1 MCSRTGGVRDGRRL
15 RTVRGVERGVRA
27 LLPALNGWEN
37 VALPLLL
44 TGVSV
49 ATARVLAMAAL
60 DDVALAGSADALPE
74 ERSRADRRSAWRWRA
89 LVIRPPLI
97 LADEPTGQLDRAN
110 ADRVLDLPLDAT
122 DSALVVCTHR
132 CRVARRRT
140 RYGSSGPPRCRR
152 GRAWAV
158 NGGSNL
164 PGPHH

>member
-1 MCSRTGGVRDGRRL
+1 MCSRPGGVRDGRRL

-74 ERSRADRRSAWRWRA
+74 EISGGQAQRMALARV
-89 LVIRPPLI
+89 LVIRPRLI
-97 LADEPTGQLDRAN
+97 LADEPIRQLDRAN

-132 CRVARRRT
+132 RRVARRRT

-158 NGGSNL
+158 NGGTNL